1 MSDLSTIRT
10 LRELEYQRALLEMK
24 AANEERKIRQDIDS
38 IKADYA
44 PIVNGV
50 NSIRNGFAKLRLIT
64 PILLPVIRFIWN
76 RRKRRKK

>member
-1 MSDLSTIRT
+1 MNNLNSIRNM
-10 LRELEYQRALLEMK
+10 RELEYQRRLLEMK

-64 PILLPVIRFIWN
+64 PILLPVIRLIWN

>member
-1 MSDLSTIRT
+1 MNNLNSIRNM
-10 LRELEYQRALLEMK
+10 RELEYQRALLEMR
-24 AANEERKIRQDIDS
+24 ALSEEHKVRQDIDS
-38 IKADYA
+38 IKSDYA

-64 PILLPVIRFIWN
+64 PILFPIIRFFWN

>member
-1 MSDLSTIRT
+1 MNNLSSINTMRD
-10 LRELEYQRALLEMK
+10 LEYQRSLLQLK
-24 AANEERKIRQDIDS
+24 AAEQERQVRQDIDS

-64 PILLPVIRFIWN
+64 PILFPVIRFFWN
-76 RRKRRKK
+76 RRKKRQR

>member
-1 MSDLSTIRT
+1 MNNLSSINTMRN
-10 LRELEYQRALLEMK
+10 LEYQRSLLQLK
-24 AANEERKIRQDIDS
+24 AAEQERQVRQDIDS

-64 PILLPVIRFIWN
+64 PILFPVIRFFWN
-76 RRKRRKK
+76 RRKKRQQ

>member
-1 MSDLSTIRT
+1 MNNLNSIRNM
-10 LRELEYQRALLEMK
+10 RELEYQRRLLEMK

-64 PILLPVIRFIWN
+64 PILLPVIRFFWN

>member
-64 PILLPVIRFIWN
+64 PILFPIIRFFWN
-76 RRKRRKK
+76 RRKRRKE

>member
-10 LRELEYQRALLEMK
+10 LRELEYQRRLLEMK

-64 PILLPVIRFIWN
+64 PILLPVIRLIWN

>member
-10 LRELEYQRALLEMK
+10 LRELEYQRRLLEMK

-50 NSIRNGFAKLRLIT
+50 NSIRNGFAKLRLFT
-64 PILLPVIRFIWN
+64 PILLPIIRFFWN

>member
-1 MSDLSTIRT
+1 MNNLNSIRT
-10 LRELEYQRALLEMK
+10 MRELEYQRALLKMK
-24 AANEERKIRQDIDS
+24 AANEERKIRQDIES

-64 PILLPVIRFIWN
+64 PLLLPIIRFFWN

>member
-10 LRELEYQRALLEMK
+10 LRELEYQRRLLEMK

-50 NSIRNGFAKLRLIT
+50 NNIRNGFAKLRLIT
-64 PILLPVIRFIWN
+64 PILLPIIRFFWN